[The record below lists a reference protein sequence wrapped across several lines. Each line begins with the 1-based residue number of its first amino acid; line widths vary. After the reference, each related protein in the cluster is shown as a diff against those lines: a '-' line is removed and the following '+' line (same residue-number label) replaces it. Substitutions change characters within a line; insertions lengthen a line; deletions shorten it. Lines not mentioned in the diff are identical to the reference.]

1 MNARRMIVL
10 IVAATALVPSGGDG
24 VPGRGSVLGAG
35 ADEGAPA
42 EGGPG
47 VVQCAN
53 LIYGQD
59 KSSVCFAEEFL
70 ALLQRETNIRT
81 NRRFYAVKSDSVELY
96 QYPFA
101 IMTGEGTFT
110 LTPAQRANLR
120 KYLQRGGFLVASPGC
135 SSTQWDAC
143 FRAEIQAIFPEI
155 KLRKIPMS
163 HPIFHIVFDVT
174 ALDTTHSGPPGYL
187 EGLEIDGKIVMVY
200 SSDGLNDTANA
211 GPGCC
216 CCGGNEVRNAR
227 QINANLL
234 AYALLH

>member
-1 MNARRMIVL
+1 MNARATLML
-10 IVAATALVPSGGDG
+10 IVTCWPLVLPDAGRAPLSARATAAEAGDQ
-24 VPGRGSVLGAG
+24 
-35 ADEGAPA
+35 APA
-42 EGGPG
+42 DAGPG

-81 NRRFYAVKSDSVELY
+81 NRRFYAVKSDSAELY

-101 IMTGEGTFT
+101 IMTGEGSFA
-110 LTPAQRANLR
+110 LTSAQRTNLR

-135 SSTQWDAC
+135 SSTQWDAS
-143 FRAEIQAIFPEI
+143 FRAEIQAIFPDV

-174 ALDTTHSGPPGYL
+174 RLDTTHSGPPGYL
-187 EGLEIDGKIVMVY
+187 EGLEIEGKIVMVY
-200 SSDGLNDTANA
+200 SSDGLNDTSNA

-234 AYALLH
+234 AYALTH